1 MPGRLPMPSK
11 SVDAIPAIEGYFR
24 RTQTKRFVARILL
37 ILALAGLA
45 LAASATWLPPLLILP
60 VAVTVV
66 IAALLF
72 TRTTRT
78 KRVKVRLENDQF
90 SVSGDGFDIQLRA
103 PFRCK
108 TGVER
113 ILTPDRERE
122 TCFVRIVIDVHGK
135 PLVLEE
141 QVLTGDIPPPLDEI
155 VGISSALG
163 VADLTSLSPYPGP
176 LWALIQQMRRLE
188 RAFASVESDEEI
200 QSLNRLGERQLSS
213 KRYVEAIAT
222 YSAIIRQAPNSASAY
237 FGRGTARYYAG
248 RDLDKAVNDL
258 TTTLR
263 LDPRRKDV
271 YRMRALARAALG
283 DWTNLR
289 DDCSAALQFPPQ
301 TAELYN
307 LRGNACYRLE
317 DYAGALADFESAI
330 ELEPGRP
337 ESYYNRGLAR
347 QQIGRRRKALA
358 DFEHALRLDPE
369 FEPAARSRDAMQ
381 RGAVRP
387 INSKT

>member
-1 MPGRLPMPSK
+1 MPNNRA
-11 SVDAIPAIEGYFR
+11 DEIPAIEGYFR
-24 RTQTKRFVARILL
+24 RTQSKRSVARILPVL
-37 ILALAGLA
+37 VLAGVA
-45 LAASATWLPPLLILP
+45 LAASITLLPPLLILP
-60 VAVTVV
+60 VAVV
-66 IAALLF
+66 IALSAALL
-72 TRTTRT
+72 TLSSRT
-78 KRVKVRLENDQF
+78 KRVKVRLANDQF
-90 SVSGDGFDIQLRA
+90 SVAGDGYDLQLRA

-113 ILTPDRERE
+113 IMTPDRDRE
-122 TCFVRIVIDVHGK
+122 TCFIRIVIDVHGK

-141 QVLTGDIPPPLDEI
+141 QVLAGDIPPPLDEI
-155 VGISSALG
+155 VGVSSALG
-163 VADLTSLSPYPGP
+163 LADLTSLSPYPGP
-176 LWALIQQMRRLE
+176 LWALIQQLRRLE
-188 RAFASVESDEEI
+188 RTFASVESDEEI

-213 KRYVEAIAT
+213 KRHIEAIGT

-237 FGRGTARYYAG
+237 FGRGTARYFA
-248 RDLDKAVNDL
+248 RRNLDKAVNDL

-263 LDPRRKDV
+263 LDPRRNDV

-289 DDCSAALQFPPQ
+289 DDCSAALQFSPQ

-317 DYAGALADFESAI
+317 DYDGALADFEAAI

-347 QQIGRRRKALA
+347 QQSGRQREALA

-369 FEPAARSRDAMQ
+369 FEPAARSRDALQ
-381 RGAVRP
+381 RQAVRP
-387 INSKT
+387 IKSKT